1 MLGFLQRELEPKRE
15 GESHLIF
22 GEVDQRQPSWG
33 NTYRGTKGMIFQ
45 LRLLGTLLNPLVM
58 PSIAE
63 WTCVLE
69 KIEYIECLPQA
80 LALSAQ

>member
-15 GESHLIF
+15 GESHLSF

-33 NTYRGTKGMIFQ
+33 NTYRGTKGVIFQ

-58 PSIAE
+58 PSI
-63 WTCVLE
+63 TLE
-69 KIEYIECLPQA
+69 KCFREDRIYRVLTP
-80 LALSAQ
+80 SSGT

>member
-22 GEVDQRQPSWG
+22 GEVDQRQLSWRK
-33 NTYRGTKGMIFQ
+33 TYRGTKGMMFQ

-58 PSIAE
+58 PCITE
-63 WTCVLE
+63 WTCIGGHCICKVLT
-69 KIEYIECLPQA
+69 QG